1 MTKKNKAAVTNDL
14 ESGQCNGRDA
24 IQQAV
29 LKITRA
35 TERECII
42 MGPVL
47 DPRIFNH
54 SEFIEVLTAFVTQH
68 PRNITKIIVENSNQ
82 VINENGRL
90 ITLCRR
96 LSENL
101 RIRAMPEEYQGQSDL
116 FLVADNETLLFQ
128 KSISSPVAI
137 VTKTDKTV
145 AAPYKRRFDYA
156 WQHSIPMPGLRT
168 LGL

>member
-1 MTKKNKAAVTNDL
+1 MAKKNNKEAANDL
-14 ESGQCNGRDA
+14 ENGQCNGREA

-29 LKITRA
+29 LNITSA
-35 TERECII
+35 AKREYII

-47 DPRIFNH
+47 DPRIFNRP
-54 SEFIEVLTAFVTQH
+54 EFIEALTTFVTGH
-68 PRNITKIIVENSNQ
+68 PRNITKILIENSNQ

-101 RIRAMPEEYQGQSDL
+101 RIRTMPEEYQGQSDL

-137 VTKTDKTV
+137 VTKADKTV

-156 WQHSIPMPGLRT
+156 WQHSIPVPGLHT

>member
-1 MTKKNKAAVTNDL
+1 MTKKNNSAATKDL
-14 ESGQCNGRDA
+14 ENGQYNGQES

-35 TERECII
+35 TVREYII

-54 SEFIEVLTAFVTQH
+54 SEFIEALTTFVTHH
-68 PRNITKIIVENSNQ
+68 PRNIAKILIENSNQ

-96 LSENL
+96 LNENL
-101 RIRAMPEEYQGQSDL
+101 RIRAMPDEYQGQSDL

-128 KSISSPVAI
+128 KSISSPVVI
-137 VTKTDKTV
+137 VTKSDKTI

-168 LGL
+168 PGL

>member
-1 MTKKNKAAVTNDL
+1 MTKKNNSAATNDL
-14 ESGQCNGRDA
+14 ENGQCNGRDA
-24 IQQAV
+24 IQLAV
-29 LKITRA
+29 LKIMRA
-35 TERECII
+35 TDRECII

-54 SEFIEVLTAFVTQH
+54 SEFIEALTTFVTRH
-68 PRNITKIIVENSNQ
+68 PRNIAKILIENSSQ

-90 ITLCRR
+90 VTLCRR
-96 LSENL
+96 LNENL

-116 FLVADNETLLFQ
+116 FLIADNETLLFQ
-128 KSISSPVAI
+128 KSISSPYAV
-137 VTKTDKTV
+137 VTLTDKTV

-156 WQHSIPMPGLRT
+156 WQHSIPVPGLRS

>member
-1 MTKKNKAAVTNDL
+1 MTKKNNSAAKNDL
-14 ESGQCNGRDA
+14 KNGPCNGRDA
-24 IQQAV
+24 IQQTV

-35 TERECII
+35 TERELVI

-54 SEFIEVLTAFVTQH
+54 SDFIEALTTFVTAH
-68 PRNITKIIVENSNQ
+68 PRNIAKLLIENSSQ

-96 LSENL
+96 LSDNL

-116 FLVADNETLLFQ
+116 FLVADNEALLFQ
-128 KSISSPVAI
+128 TSISSPDAV
-137 VTKTDKTV
+137 VTISDKTV

-156 WQHSIPMPGLRT
+156 WQHSIPMPGLHT
-168 LGL
+168 MGL